1 MTGEIL
7 GVGEDVEFIGEHD
20 ESERH
25 RPKELAPEVHGRS
38 GSCPWGWPRA
48 QGLMGNV
55 V

>member
-1 MTGEIL
+1 MTREIL

-38 GSCPWGWPRA
+38 VRA